1 MPAKPRP
8 TGKTID
14 VDRIISV
21 GRDRK
26 TGRSTVRVRD
36 AQGRVY
42 VLRLWKR
49 QLRTLARGTSGL
61 VKALEEER

>member
-1 MPAKPRP
+1 MPTKRP

-26 TGRSTVRVRD
+26 TGRATVRVRD
-36 AQGRVY
+36 AGGAR
-42 VLRLWKR
+42 LRATPL
-49 QLRTLARGTSGL
+49 QAAAADSVSAVSMEVSSG
-61 VKALEEER
+61 